1 MANKLN
7 RIKHLEKE
15 LGVDDYGLRVI
26 VPIGCFYNEVGSEPY
41 WTDEPVKGMEAAFDD
56 EPYRR
61 VEHPDGEKA
70 VMGVFN
76 GK

>member
-7 RIKHLEKE
+7 RIKKLEEK
-15 LGVDDYGLRVI
+15 LGLDDYGLRVV
-26 VPIGCFYNEVGSEPY
+26 VPIGCFYGEDVEPY
-41 WTDEPVKGMEAAFDD
+41 WTDEPVKGMEAVFDE

-61 VEHPDGEKA
+61 VGHPDGKKA
-70 VMGVFN
+70 VMGIFH